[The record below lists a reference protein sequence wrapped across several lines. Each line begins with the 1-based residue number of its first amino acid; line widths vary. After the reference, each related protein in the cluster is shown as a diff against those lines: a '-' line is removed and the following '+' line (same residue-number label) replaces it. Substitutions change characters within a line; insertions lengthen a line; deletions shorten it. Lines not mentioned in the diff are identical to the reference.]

1 VCVLLLLA
9 FGGSKVF
16 NYLHG
21 QWEYDGGIF
30 LRCYL
35 TQRLQVAELQRH
47 RTLIYHVGGLFQG
60 KRRFLVTLG
69 RNDFGSGFTRR
80 LSLSGHGS
88 LHRLRQTYVLQLDT
102 LDFDAP
108 LFRMNIEIDV
118 TNLKIKKKT

>member
-1 VCVLLLLA
+1 MCVLLLLLT

-30 LRCYL
+30 LRRYL
-35 TQRLQVAELQRH
+35 TQCLQVAQLQRH
-47 RTLIYHVGGLFQG
+47 RTLINHVGGLFQG

-69 RNDFGSGFTRR
+69 RYDFGSGFTRR
-80 LSLSGHGS
+80 LGLCGHGS
-88 LHRLRQTYVLQLDT
+88 LHGLRQANVLQLDT

-108 LFRMNIEIDV
+108 
-118 TNLKIKKKT
+118 